1 MVGHG
6 VSIEAIVSIST
17 LYFARL
23 RASIQPGRHAHR
35 SRFWEIDVL
44 RGVAVAMMVVYH
56 LLWDLQGLGG
66 FEIDVYIGFW
76 HSFQIITASLF
87 ICLLGISLALSYD
100 RLRARNTGD
109 SNLFTPF
116 LVRGLV
122 VFSWGIVVGIVTFF
136 VDPGRYV
143 RFGILHFMGVAIV
156 FAYPFLHSRWLA
168 LGAALFLLLVAPFTY
183 SLGLRTSWLTWLGLD
198 ASPRAAFDYYPVI
211 PWFAVVLI
219 GIFLG
224 STFYGSDSRGLSVP
238 SSIESMPM
246 RGLRLLGQNS
256 LLIYLVHQP
265 ILIALLTVTGIIRM

>member
-6 VSIEAIVSIST
+6 VSMKVTVSVST

-23 RASIQPGRHAHR
+23 RTSIQPVRHVHG

-44 RGVAVAMMVVYH
+44 RGVAVGMMVIYH
-56 LLWDLQGLGG
+56 LMWDLQGLGD
-66 FEIDVYIGFW
+66 FEIDVYTGFW
-76 HSFQIITASLF
+76 RSFQIITASLF
-87 ICLLGISLALSYD
+87 IGLLGISLTLSYD
-100 RLRARNTGD
+100 RLLAKNTGD

-116 LVRGLV
+116 LARGLV

-156 FAYPFLHSRWLA
+156 LAYPFLYRRWLA
-168 LGAALFLLLVAPFTY
+168 LGAALFLLLVAPFTD
-183 SLGLRTSWLTWLGLD
+183 SLRLHTSWLTWLGLN
-198 ASPRAAFDYYPVI
+198 ASPRAAFDFYPLI

-224 STFYGSDSRGLSVP
+224 RTFYGSDSRSLSLP
-238 SSIESMPM
+238 SGMQSIPM
-246 RGLRLLGQNS
+246 RVLRLLGQNS

-265 ILIALLTVTGIIRM
+265 ILIALLTLTGIIHL